1 MEDVISLCEAS
12 FVESKDAPGGAIN
25 PTRNILLIL
34 LSAPLWAQP
43 QVSATKAAPVQMA
56 RASMSDA
63 LQKAVQEF
71 RVQTATL
78 NASPNGSPT
87 TALASSRGGERQSGR
102 APASRTAFHGNL
114 YENFRNDFLDANP
127 HEIKQ
132 RNGEKRKL
140 RRNQWGLNLTGPVK
154 IPKIYNGTGNTFF
167 TFQYEGMRESIG
179 QFRMM
184 TIPTMPERTGS
195 WSHVVDGAGN
205 PLPIYDP
212 LTTSANPLYNPAV
225 PVTRANL
232 QYLRQ
237 QFPGNTIP
245 VSRLD
250 PVAQEALKYYPE
262 PNTAAGPFY
271 QNNYFSVTPEVNQAD
286 GFNTT
291 IDHSFLQKHRV
302 TVRLARSTG
311 INGNA
316 PIFLTVANPA
326 NPNVNVANRSLRVEH
341 IYTASATNI
350 NTLRFEAS
358 SNTSNNQAPLLPN
371 GKVFP
376 RYQFGGFGGGG
387 GGGNFNNNN
396 RNNQNF
402 QNFQNNFNQGAYQN
416 MGTQDPVTRE
426 ARNEFGITDTFATR
440 WRAHR
445 FSLTAEVAQTQ
456 INVFRPQYP
465 EGNFQFT
472 AGLTQLPGII
482 NTGHAFASF
491 LLGGAAQ
498 VERSVMISPSY
509 FRWNSQR
516 YAFAD
521 QWQLT
526 PSLTVNFSLAF
537 KYNGQRVEK
546 FDRQSTI
553 SLAEINPENGRP
565 GALVAANR
573 GGYGRAFTPNWVK
586 LEPSLGLAWSVLGNN
601 DTVLRLS
608 YQRRYG
614 EPRMQPQQFGTQAFN
629 GQPVW
634 FSPNQQLTPALV
646 LAEGI
651 PTKVFPDLRPE
662 AANNTNADIFDTSR
676 AQPTTQVFNASIQRQ
691 LAAFLILTVSVN
703 REYGKNQFAGRNAK
717 NPNAVPLSALVF
729 RDRLNDLN
737 FNRSLRPYP
746 QYQDLDVA
754 NYWGFGKMRQTNVTI
769 QIEKRTSGGLA
780 LTVAYQYGRRLDNFS
795 SNVQNVYNL
804 EEAWAVTQF
813 MQPHV
818 LNARYIYEL
827 PFGPGKAF
835 LKRGGVL
842 SQLFGGWSVSGSAVY
857 ASGNPLRLF
866 PQFNN
871 TGGVIPALYI
881 DIVPG
886 VDPHVK
892 NPTPERWFNPAA
904 FAQPPDFT
912 PGSGPRNHPTLRGP
926 GSYNH
931 DVTLS
936 KRFNLTAD
944 RTLQFDASMFNA
956 TNHANWNQPDT
967 RIGPASAPNVNA
979 GKIIGST
986 GGRIVQLGLR
996 FNF

>member
-1 MEDVISLCEAS
+1 
-12 FVESKDAPGGAIN
+12 
-25 PTRNILLIL
+25 
-34 LSAPLWAQP
+34 
-43 QVSATKAAPVQMA
+43 
-56 RASMSDA
+56 MSEA
-63 LQKAVQEF
+63 LQRAVQEF

-78 NASPNGSPT
+78 NVSKVSATDLAAASPT
-87 TALASSRGGERQSGR
+87 GGQRQSAR
-102 APASRTAFHGNL
+102 TPASRTAFHGNL
-114 YENFRNDFLDANP
+114 YENLRNDLLDANP
-127 HEIKQ
+127 HQIKQ

-154 IPKIYNGTGNTFF
+154 IPKLYNGTGNTFF
-167 TFQYEGMRESIG
+167 TFQYEGMSESIG
-179 QFRMM
+179 QFRLA
-184 TIPTMPERTGS
+184 TIPTMLERTGS

-212 LTTSANPLYNPAV
+212 LTTSANPLYNLAV
-225 PVTRANL
+225 SVSRTNL

-250 PVAQEALKYYPE
+250 PVAQEALQYYPA

-271 QNNYFSVTPEVNQAD
+271 QNNYFSVTPEVNEAN

-291 IDHSFLQKHRV
+291 IDHSFLQKHRL

-326 NPNVNVANRSLRVEH
+326 NPDVNVGSRSMRLEH

-358 SNTSNNQAPLLPN
+358 SNTNNNQAPLLPN

-376 RYQFGGFGGGG
+376 RYQFGGFTGGGG

-396 RNNQNF
+396 NNNQNF
-402 QNFQNNFNQGAYQN
+402 QNFQNAFNQGTYQN
-416 MGTQDPVTRE
+416 MGTQDPATRE
-426 ARNEFGITDTFATR
+426 ARNEYTLTDTFATR
-440 WRAHR
+440 WRSHR
-445 FSLTAEVAQTQ
+445 FSLSGEANHTQ

-498 VERSVMISPSY
+498 VEQNVVVSPSY
-509 FRWNSQR
+509 WRWNSER
-516 YAFAD
+516 ASFSD
-521 QWQLT
+521 QWQIT
-526 PSLTVNFSLAF
+526 PSLTLNFSLAWRRNTQRID
-537 KYNGQRVEK
+537 KY
-546 FDRQSTI
+546 DRQSNI
-553 SLAEINPENGRP
+553 SFTEINPENGRP

-573 GGYGRAFTPNWVK
+573 GGYGRAFTPNWIKV
-586 LEPSLGLAWSVLGNN
+586 EPTLGLAWSVLGNN
-601 DTVLRLS
+601 NTVLRLS

-614 EPRMQPQQFGTQAFN
+614 EPRQNATQFGSQAFN
-629 GQPVW
+629 GHPVW
-634 FSPNQQLTPALV
+634 VSPNQQLTPALV
-646 LAEGI
+646 LADGI
-651 PTKVFPDLRPE
+651 PPTNYPDLRPE
-662 AANNTNADIFDTSR
+662 AANDTSANLLDTSK
-676 AQPTTQVFNASIQRQ
+676 AQPMTQTFNASIQHQ
-691 LAAFLILTVSVN
+691 LAAFLILTVTYN
-703 REYGKNQFAGRNAK
+703 RQNGKNEFAGRNAK
-717 NPNAVPLSALVF
+717 NPNAVPLSALVY
-729 RDRLNDLN
+729 RDRLNDLQ

-746 QYQDLDVA
+746 QFLDLDVA
-754 NYWGFGKMRQTNVTI
+754 NFWGFGAMRQTNVTV
-769 QIEKRTSGGLA
+769 QLEKRTSGGLA
-780 LTVAYQYGRRLDNFS
+780 LTVAYQYNRRADNYS
-795 SNVQNVYNL
+795 SNVQDFYNL
-804 EEAWAVTQF
+804 NAAWAVTQF
-813 MQPHV
+813 QQPHN
-818 LNARYIYEL
+818 LNVRYIYEL

-835 LKRGGVL
+835 LKVGGIA
-842 SQLFGGWSVSGSAVY
+842 SQMFSGWSLSGSATY
-857 ASGNPLRLF
+857 SSGNPLRLF

-871 TGGVIPALYI
+871 TGGVIPSLYV

-886 VDPHVK
+886 VNPHVE
-892 NPTPERWFNPAA
+892 NPGPERWFNPAA
-904 FAQPPDFT
+904 FAQPADFT
-912 PGSGPRNHPTLRGP
+912 PGNGPRNHPTLRGP

-956 TNHANWNQPDT
+956 TNHANWNQPDV